1 MQYIYIYIYTHI
13 AYYTYIERDT
23 HMLNYNTINL
33 RMYTYMYN
41 VYAYVYY
48 ICIVYMYMYTY
59 AYVYVC
65 ICVCISYYVIL
76 YFVILYYIIRVC
88 VCSLRTRGAPSFR
101 QRGAASSWRR
111 QPQRDYIHIYI
122 YIYIYIYIHTQIHI
136 YIYISFM
143 GTFSRRK
150 GKCSKGMALAFILRG
165 RALHWLSFSE
175 QGEVLLRGVG
185 TPRYLSIRGENS
197 AGRESVCAL
206 AAR

>member
-1 MQYIYIYIYTHI
+1 M
-13 AYYTYIERDT
+13 
-23 HMLNYNTINL
+23 
-33 RMYTYMYN
+33 RMCM
-41 VYAYVYY
+41 
-48 ICIVYMYMYTY
+48 C
-59 AYVYVC
+59 AYVYVYH
-65 ICVCISYYVIL
+65 IMLYYIL
-76 YFVILYYIIRVC
+76 LYYIISYVYVFVR
-88 VCSLRTRGAPSFR
+88 SAPGAPPVSGSAER
-101 QRGAASSWRR
+101 HHHGGGSLSATTYTS
-111 QPQRDYIHIYI
+111 IYI